1 MGSNLRG
8 MKVADFLRQDIKV
21 TRRPVRFR
29 LNGTEVEGFAGES
42 VAAALGA
49 LGLTTLRHAPRSGSP
64 RGAFCLMGVCQEC
77 LCRID
82 GARREACRT
91 PLRAGMEVQTLG

>member
-1 MGSNLRG
+1 MQNRFMRESGGDHAGR
-8 MKVADFLRQDIKV
+8 
-21 TRRPVRFR
+21 VRFT
-29 LNGTEVEGFAGES
+29 LDGAPAEGFDGDS

-49 LGLTTLRHAPRSGSP
+49 LGVWTLRRAPRTGAP

-82 GARREACRT
+82 GVRREACRT
-91 PLRAGMEVQTLG
+91 PLRDRMKVETLG

>member
-1 MGSNLRG
+1 MPPT
-8 MKVADFLRQDIKV
+8 FLRQDKQV
-21 TRRPVRFR
+21 TRQPVTFR
-29 LNGTEVEGFAGES
+29 LDGAEVAGFAGES

-49 LGLTTLRHAPRSGSP
+49 LGVTTLRHAPRSGEA

-91 PLRAGMEVQTLG
+91 PLRAGMEVETLG

>member
-1 MGSNLRG
+1 MAKAYLREG
-8 MKVADFLRQDIKV
+8 KAVQRV
-21 TRRPVRFR
+21 PVSFR
-29 LNGTEVEGFAGES
+29 LNGAQVSGFAGES

-49 LGLTTLRHAPRSGSP
+49 LGLTTLRHAPRSGDA

-77 LCRID
+77 LCRIN

-91 PLRAGMEVQTLG
+91 PLRAGMEVETLG